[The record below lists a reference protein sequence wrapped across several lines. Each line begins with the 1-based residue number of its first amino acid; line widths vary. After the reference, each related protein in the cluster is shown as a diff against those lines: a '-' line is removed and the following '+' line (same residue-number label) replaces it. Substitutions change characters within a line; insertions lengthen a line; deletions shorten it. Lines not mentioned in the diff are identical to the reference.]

1 MERGGVRPGEL
12 TITPDPA
19 GLAGDARVVFIG
31 RIRTPWRTLADCP
44 KNVRTAREKGG
55 AARLEIDAPYRPGLA
70 GLAGVSHLVVLY
82 WMDRSRRDVIVQVPR
97 HAGGPRGVFSLRSP
111 ARPNPIAMGVV
122 PLHSLDLDAGQLE
135 IGMLDCLDGTPLLD
149 VKPYVPSVDAIAD
162 AAFD

>member
-12 TITPDPA
+12 TIAPDPGA
-19 GLAGDARVVFIG
+19 LPGDAHVVFIG

-44 KNVRTAREKGG
+44 KNVRTARERGG
-55 AARLEIDAPYRPGLA
+55 SARLEIEAPYRPGLA
-70 GLAGVSHLVVLY
+70 GLGGVSHLVVLY
-82 WMDRSRRDVIVQVPR
+82 WLDRSRRDVIVQSPR

-122 PLHSLDLDAGQLE
+122 PLHSLDLDAGQLG
-135 IGMLDCLDGTPLLD
+135 IGMLDCLDGTPVLD